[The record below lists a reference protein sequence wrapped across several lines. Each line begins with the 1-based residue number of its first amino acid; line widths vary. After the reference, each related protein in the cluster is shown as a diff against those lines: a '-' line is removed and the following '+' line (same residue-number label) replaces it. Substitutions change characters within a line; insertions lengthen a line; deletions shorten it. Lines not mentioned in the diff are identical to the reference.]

1 MREILFR
8 GKRTDTGE
16 WVEGDLFHNLILDG
30 VHEKET
36 RIGDVYFY
44 GDEIHGTAFYEVTP
58 ETVGQYT
65 GLTDRNGTRI
75 FEGDIVEMHGGC
87 AEMDAR
93 EYDIRCMVVYGR
105 TGYGADIGFAGAYK
119 SGMRI
124 SLMCEGCLTVIGNI
138 HDNPELLE
146 G

>member
-8 GKRTDTGE
+8 GKRADNGQ
-16 WVEGDLFHNLILDG
+16 WVEGFYAKSGDKTFIIIDNDIAVG
-30 VHEKET
+30 YVTMKE
-36 RIGDVYFY
+36 I
-44 GDEIHGTAFYEVTP
+44 IP
-58 ETVGQYT
+58 KTVGQYT

-87 AEMDAR
+87 DAMDMR

-119 SGMRI
+119 SGMRV
-124 SLMCEGCLTVIGNI
+124 SLMGEGSLTVIGNI

-146 G
+146 R

>member
-16 WVEGDLFHNLILDG
+16 WVYGYYEAGYTYENKIPFHRIVALDRKTLTN
-30 VHEKET
+30 EL
-36 RIGDVYFY
+36 
-44 GDEIHGTAFYEVTP
+44 AFVRP

-87 AEMDAR
+87 DEMDMR
-93 EYDIRCMVVYGR
+93 EYNIRCMVVYGR

>member
-16 WVEGDLFHNLILDG
+16 WVEGYYLNRTNDNED
-30 VHEKET
+30 
-36 RIGDVYFY
+36 
-44 GDEIHGTAFYEVTP
+44 IHCIMGKFPVTVGKRVLP

-87 AEMDAR
+87 DEMDMR
-93 EYDIRCMVVYGR
+93 EYNIRCMVVYGR